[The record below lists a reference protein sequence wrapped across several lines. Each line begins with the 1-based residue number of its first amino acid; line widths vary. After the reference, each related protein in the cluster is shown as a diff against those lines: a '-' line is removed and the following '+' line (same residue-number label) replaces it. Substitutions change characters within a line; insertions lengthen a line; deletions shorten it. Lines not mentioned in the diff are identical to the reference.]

1 MKPCPGHALSGV
13 FGGDAD
19 LEGGYAWLTDDHGR
33 SHEVWY
39 PAGWEVRFQP
49 SATLVGPDGVEYARN
64 GDRLMLHGSHA
75 DGGALMGLV
84 GPIFEASSV
93 ERA

>member
-1 MKPCPGHALSGV
+1 MNPCPGHVLSGV

-19 LEGGYAWLTDDHGR
+19 LEGGYAWLTDDHGH

-39 PAGWEVRFQP
+39 PAGWEVRFEP
-49 SATLVGPDGVEYARN
+49 TAKLIGPNGEQYARP
-64 GDRLMLHGSHA
+64 GDRLRLCGEHV

-84 GPIFEASSV
+84 GPIFEATAV